1 MAKVEVY
8 KTLWGL
14 SGTMEDKLRW
24 VRDQGYEGF
33 EDWVQPHFTLK
44 PEIEKFGLKYMAMV
58 TGDEVEAFKRGLGEA
73 YDNGAVGATIHAG
86 RPWMTYEQGL
96 DHLGKLVEATKQVP
110 FSVNFETHRGRLLY
124 EPMSTTRYLKDL
136 PDLYLCADLS
146 HWTVVTESML
156 GGFSEQMNVVLG
168 RTRHIH
174 ARIGFEEGPQVPDP
188 RKKNWEG
195 YTPKFEQWWDAI
207 HENNK
212 KSGRVTTFDPE
223 FGPPHYQWT
232 NPQTGAPLADI
243 EDVALWMTKRLRD
256 RWADK

>member
-14 SGTMEDKLRW
+14 GGTMEQRLERVKS
-24 VRDQGYEGF
+24 QGYEGF

-44 PEIEKFGLKYMAMV
+44 PIIDKVGLKYMAMV
-58 TGDEVEAFKRGLGEA
+58 AGDEVEAFKRGLGEA

-86 RPWMTYEQGL
+86 RPWMTYQQGL

-110 FSVNFETHRGRLLY
+110 FPVNFETHRGRLLF
-124 EPMSTTRYLKDL
+124 EPMSTAQYLKDL

-156 GGFSEQMNVVLG
+156 GGFGSQIELVLS

-188 RKKNWEG
+188 REKNWEG
-195 YTPKFEQWWDAI
+195 YTPTFEKWWDIVHA
-207 HENNK
+207 NNQK
-212 KSGRVTTFDPE
+212 AGRLTTFDPE

-243 EDVALWMTKRLRD
+243 EDVAMWMTKRLRD
-256 RWADK
+256 RWSK